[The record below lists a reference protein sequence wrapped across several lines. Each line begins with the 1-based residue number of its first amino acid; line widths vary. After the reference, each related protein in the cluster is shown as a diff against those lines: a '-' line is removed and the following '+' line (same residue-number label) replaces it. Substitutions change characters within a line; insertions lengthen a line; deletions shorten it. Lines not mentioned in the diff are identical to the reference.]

1 MPYLYYLQFNFDS
14 SPPALD
20 RPAAGAYPL
29 YAVKSIKT
37 YIPHIVVFISAM
49 GIMIIGI
56 VLAGISLGN
65 FLGGRLAD
73 RYPAKKAA
81 PVLLEAA
88 KK

>member
-1 MPYLYYLQFNFDS
+1 
-14 SPPALD
+14 
-20 RPAAGAYPL
+20 
-29 YAVKSIKT
+29 
-37 YIPHIVVFISAM
+37 M

-73 RYPAKKAA
+73 RHPAENLIA